1 MSKFALR
8 HVIGL
13 TRYDTGQCVPD
24 PNTRVGQAEI
34 AFHVARDKVEDA
46 APGQPAKEAASACLD
61 ALKAFREA
69 LVEHLKKQAE
79 NSPPVV
85 RNADSDSEAEQ
96 QAAAAPR

>member
-1 MSKFALR
+1 MR
-8 HVIGL
+8 HEIGL
-13 TRYDTGQCVPD
+13 PRYDTGQRVPD
-24 PNTRVGQAEI
+24 PNSRVGQAEI
-34 AFHVARDKVEDA
+34 ALHAAWDKAQDA
-46 APGQPAKEAASACLD
+46 APGQPATEAASACLD
-61 ALKAFREA
+61 AFKAFREA